1 MTHFLPSTWSV
12 AKKIIQYAVG
22 NNLSFTV
29 EGPCGYL
36 FAAATYLLLLLLLL
50 LLAASCFTHLA
61 SILRIAHMEML
72 ETRVYSLTLYRKA

>member
-50 LLAASCFTHLA
+50 LAASCFSHLA

-72 ETRVYSLTLYRKA
+72 ETRAYSLTLYRKA

>member
-50 LLAASCFTHLA
+50 AASCFTHLA